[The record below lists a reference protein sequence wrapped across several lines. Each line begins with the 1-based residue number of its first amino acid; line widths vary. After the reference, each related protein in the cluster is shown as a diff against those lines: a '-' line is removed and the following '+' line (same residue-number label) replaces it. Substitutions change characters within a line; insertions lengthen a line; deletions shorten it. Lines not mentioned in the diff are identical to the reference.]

1 METVVGIGLVVI
13 SALMIWFI
21 TATVGANQKG

>member
-13 SALMIWFI
+13 SAFMIWFI
-21 TATVGANQKG
+21 IATVGANQKS